1 MPTISSSSRRRG
13 FIGFNVVKFKM
24 DSRFRGSDKVL
35 VVYKIDLFLVGAYNI
50 LPLVFGQDKLS
61 EGTAFVACFNVTF

>member
-1 MPTISSSSRRRG
+1 
-13 FIGFNVVKFKM
+13 M